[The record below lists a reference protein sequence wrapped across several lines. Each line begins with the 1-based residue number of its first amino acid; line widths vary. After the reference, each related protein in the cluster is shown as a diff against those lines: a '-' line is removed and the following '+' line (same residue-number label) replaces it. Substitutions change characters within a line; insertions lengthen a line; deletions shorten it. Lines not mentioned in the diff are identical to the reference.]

1 MKEKLTRNIGLKIL
15 SIILAAFLWLVI
27 TNVIDPISTKPFR
40 DVKVEILHADA
51 ITSLGQIYDIE
62 EGETI
67 DFTVS
72 ARRTIRDDLS
82 SSDFVVTADLSKLSD
97 VNAVTIKIT
106 CPRYGDQV
114 TVLDNNQVMK
124 VKLEEL
130 ASKHFKVNVKQ
141 KGNPAEGYY
150 VYEKTANTLITVKGP
165 RSKIDK
171 IAEIVTEV
179 DVTDIDGSF
188 RTIESP
194 KALDAE
200 GKRIDASN
208 LNFSQTEVPV
218 YIGVY
223 RTKKIDLNIV
233 IAGKPAD
240 GYMVTSKD
248 FEPKT
253 IEVAAKDEILNNTQ
267 TLTISEDVSEAF
279 KDIKKEVNLKEQLT
293 EGLILVD
300 DNQTVVVNIKIEKA
314 MSKEIVITPEDLDV
328 RNKQDA
334 LKLVYLSAGPFTL
347 NIKGPAKEIMDLSK
361 DDIKPFID
369 LSNCSGGTYVVDIK
383 ADLSNYITMENMPRV
398 NISLMQ

>member
-27 TNVIDPISTKPFR
+27 TNVIDPISTKQFR
-40 DVKVEILHADA
+40 DVKVDILHSDA

-62 EGETI
+62 EGGTI
-67 DFTVS
+67 DFTVT

-82 SSDFVVTADLSKLSD
+82 ASDFVVTADLSKLSD
-97 VNAVTIKIT
+97 VNAVTIKIS

-114 TVLDNNQVMK
+114 TVVDNNQVMK

-150 VYEKTANTLITVKGP
+150 VYEKTANTLMTVTGP

-188 RTIESP
+188 RVNEAP
-194 KALDAE
+194 KALDAD
-200 GKRIDASN
+200 GKRIDATN
-208 LNFSQTEVPV
+208 LNFSQSEVPV

-223 RTKKIDLNIV
+223 RTKKVDLNI
-233 IAGKPAD
+233 IPTGKPAD
-240 GYMVTSKD
+240 GYMVTKVD

-253 IEVAAKDEILNNTQ
+253 IEVAAKDEVLNNTQ
-267 TLTISEDVSEAF
+267 IVTITEDISGASENIEQ
-279 KDIKKEVNLKEQLT
+279 EVKLKEQLT
-293 EGLILVD
+293 DGLILVD
-300 DNQTVVVNIKIEKA
+300 DSQTAVVNIKIEKA
-314 MSKEIVITPEDLDV
+314 QTKEIVIAPEDIEV
-328 RNKQDA
+328 RNKPDI

-347 NIKGPAKEIMDLSK
+347 DIKGPAKEIEDLSK
-361 DDIKPFID
+361 DNIKPFID
-369 LSNCSGGTYVVDIK
+369 LSNCSGGTYTVDIK
-383 ADLSNYITMENMPRV
+383 ADLSDYVTLENIPRV